1 MLKAQPQEQRNNNH
15 QQKRLH
21 QRQKSKILT
30 MLRRMEMSR
39 AFLQRSFH
47 SFSIALAQFCLIT
60 TQLLARPRT
69 LKSRLPRLRSPR
81 SKKSNE
87 WMWMSPLKRIRRGLT
102 RSQSRPASRKPPELS
117 LTGRMV
123 INNHPSPRP
132 PLVKQ
137 QQWIRVSK
145 RCSPLSEERAS
156 AYTCPESKVC

>member
-1 MLKAQPQEQRNNNH
+1 MLKTQPQEPRNNNH
-15 QQKRLH
+15 QQKRLR

-39 AFLQRSFH
+39 SCLQRSFH
-47 SFSIALAQFCLIT
+47 SFSIALAQFCPIT
-60 TQLLARPRT
+60 TQLLALPRT

>member
-1 MLKAQPQEQRNNNH
+1 MLKPQPQEPRNNNH
-15 QQKRLH
+15 QQKRLR

-39 AFLQRSFH
+39 TCLQRSFH
-47 SFSIALAQFCLIT
+47 SFSIALAQFCPI

-69 LKSRLPRLRSPR
+69 LKSRLPRLKSPR

-87 WMWMSPLKRIRRGLT
+87 WMWMSPLTRIRRGLT
-102 RSQSRPASRKPPELS
+102 RSQSRSASRKPPELS

-123 INNHPSPRP
+123 INNHPSLRP